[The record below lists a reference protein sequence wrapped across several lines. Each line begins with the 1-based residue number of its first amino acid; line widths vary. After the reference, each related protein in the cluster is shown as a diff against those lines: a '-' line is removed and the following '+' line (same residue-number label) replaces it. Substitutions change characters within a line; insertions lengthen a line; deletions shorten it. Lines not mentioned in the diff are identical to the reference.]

1 MKQLHC
7 GIINNNARRSV
18 SGKGEKMK
26 GFKQW
31 YVRMVKPEYANR
43 SYREL
48 VELFGSEYR
57 NTGNIELPGRMTK
70 TGNPEVFS

>member
-1 MKQLHC
+1 MTTRQPERHPAKE
-7 GIINNNARRSV
+7 RM
-18 SGKGEKMK
+18 MK

-43 SYREL
+43 PYREL
-48 VELFGSEYR
+48 KELFGSEYR

-70 TGNPEVFS
+70 TGNPAVFS

>member
-1 MKQLHC
+1 MV
-7 GIINNNARRSV
+7 INPPAGAYPAKERR
-18 SGKGEKMK
+18 MK
-26 GFKQW
+26 GFKKW

-48 VELFGSEYR
+48 KEIFGSEYR

-70 TGNPEVFS
+70 TGNPAVFS

>member
-1 MKQLHC
+1 
-7 GIINNNARRSV
+7 
-18 SGKGEKMK
+18 MK

-48 VELFGSEYR
+48 KELFGSEYR
-57 NTGNIELPGRMTK
+57 NTGSIELPSRMTK